1 MYRHGGRRYQSVGF
15 TASNINP
22 AQNAGLADGSGESGF
37 VQEVGSPDL
46 LPYLASGG
54 FTAIAKKGLREQLC
68 VIRDSSWSDENMTGQ
83 LQQRA
88 LKLILGETA
97 AKIQEGRCEVG
108 DTEKSD
114 VELLD
119 AYSNAVI
126 TVVDAVGPA
135 VTSISVGKQMRGT
148 EPEQLGAGSGVVIA
162 PDGYILTNDHVV
174 HNAKHLSVTLTN
186 GATLGAT
193 VVGTDPAT
201 DLAVIR
207 ADGANLPYATL
218 GNSASLRVGQ
228 LVIAIGNPFGF
239 QSTVSTGV
247 VSALGRNL
255 RSQQGR
261 LIENIVQHTAPLNP
275 GNSGGPL
282 VDSRGRIVGI
292 NTAIIMMA
300 QGIGFAISSDT
311 AKWVVSQLL
320 VHGRVRRGYLG
331 IAARQRPVS
340 RRLLRFHGLKGD
352 MAVEVVSVAGDS
364 PAGRGGVQT
373 GDLIVAI
380 GGQAVSS
387 VDDLHRFLSEG
398 LIGEMVNLS
407 LVRGK
412 EKLEVK
418 VTPIEAESLQ

>member
-1 MYRHGGRRYQSVGF
+1 
-15 TASNINP
+15 
-22 AQNAGLADGSGESGF
+22 
-37 VQEVGSPDL
+37 
-46 LPYLASGG
+46 
-54 FTAIAKKGLREQLC
+54 
-68 VIRDSSWSDENMTGQ
+68 MTDQ
-83 LQQRA
+83 FQQRA
-88 LKLILGETA
+88 LKLIKGEEA
-97 AKIQEGRCEVG
+97 IQSQEGRCEVR
-108 DTEKSD
+108 DAEKSD

-119 AYSNAVI
+119 AYSKAVI

-135 VTSISVGKQMRGT
+135 VTSISVGKQTHGN
-148 EPEQLGAGSGVVIA
+148 EPELAGAGSGVVIA

-174 HNAKHLSVTLTN
+174 HNAKQLSVTLTD
-186 GATLGAT
+186 GRTLGAT
-193 VVGTDPAT
+193 LVGTDPAT

-207 ADGANLPYATL
+207 ADGASLPYARL

-247 VSALGRNL
+247 VSALGRTL

-282 VDSRGRIVGI
+282 VDSRGRIVGV
-292 NTAIIMMA
+292 NTAIIMVA

-331 IAARQRPVS
+331 ITAWQRPVG
-340 RRLLRFHGLKGD
+340 RQLLRFHGLKGD
-352 MAVEVVSVAGDS
+352 HAVEVVSVAADS
-364 PAGRGGVQT
+364 PAESGGIQT

-380 GGQAVSS
+380 DAQAVSS
-387 VDDLHRFLSEG
+387 VDDIHRFLSEW
-398 LIGEMVNLS
+398 LIGQSVS
-407 LVRGK
+407 LTVVRGK
-412 EKLEVK
+412 ERLEVG
-418 VTPIEAESLQ
+418 VSLIEAESMQ